1 MKLAL
6 TDESWILEALNPIE
20 WRFLSELP
28 HLASGRELPPDALKR
43 LKPDPID
50 PLQALESDESAF
62 EEDWREFVEPDL
74 DRLFSE
80 ARDRVIED
88 LAAAIR
94 DSDLPLPERIEIAND
109 NSEPWFS
116 VINQARLLM
125 NEVHGMADASERFD
139 PEVFGES
146 EKGVERILLLAQ
158 YEFYT
163 AIQSIL
169 LEYRMDP

>member
-28 HLASGRELPPDALKR
+28 HLASGRDLPPSALKR

-62 EEDWREFVEPDL
+62 REDWREFVEPDL
-74 DRLFSE
+74 DLLFSDS
-80 ARDRVIED
+80 RDHVIDD
-88 LAAAIR
+88 LATASR
-94 DSDLPLPERIEIAND
+94 ESDAPLPQRIEIANG
-109 NSEPWFS
+109 NTEHWFS
-116 VINQARLLM
+116 VINQVRLLL
-125 NEVHGMADASERFD
+125 NEVHGIADASERFD